1 MNIINNIMNSIMGIK
16 SKTTVIIGVAAVA
29 LLVLGFMY
37 KGLVV
42 AAWVNGAPISRF
54 QVLGQLE
61 KMSGKNVLDSLITK
75 KLIEDE
81 AKAKGIAVTKDE
93 VSAEI
98 SKIEEQ
104 IKTQGGTLDAA
115 LEQQGMTRED
125 LEIQISVN
133 TKIQKLLA
141 DKLSVTDEEIA
152 KYITDNKVNVP
163 KGQEQQFNDSIK
175 AQLAQQKLST
185 EAQSLVASLKGSAKI
200 KYFVNY

>member
-1 MNIINNIMNSIMGIK
+1 MNITDIK
-16 SKTTVIIGVAAVA
+16 LKALFIIRSKKAVIIGAAVVV

-42 AAWVNGAPISRF
+42 AALVNGAPISRF

-81 AKAKGIAVTKDE
+81 AKAKGITVTQDE
-93 VSAEI
+93 VNAEI

-104 IKTQGGTLDAA
+104 IKTQGGTLDTA
-115 LEQQGMTRED
+115 LAQQGMTRED
-125 LEIQISVN
+125 LETQISVN

-141 DKLSVTDEEIA
+141 DKLIVTGEEIA

-163 KGQEQQFNDSIK
+163 KGQEQQFNDNIK

-185 EAQSLVASLKGSAKI
+185 EAQAFVASLKASAKI

>member
-1 MNIINNIMNSIMGIK
+1 M
-16 SKTTVIIGVAAVA
+16 AAVA

>member
-1 MNIINNIMNSIMGIK
+1 MNSIMGIK

>member
-93 VSAEI
+93 VSSRTAGDD
-98 SKIEEQ
+98 
-104 IKTQGGTLDAA
+104 T
-115 LEQQGMTRED
+115 
-125 LEIQISVN
+125 
-133 TKIQKLLA
+133 
-141 DKLSVTDEEIA
+141 
-152 KYITDNKVNVP
+152 
-163 KGQEQQFNDSIK
+163 
-175 AQLAQQKLST
+175 
-185 EAQSLVASLKGSAKI
+185 
-200 KYFVNY
+200 

>member
-1 MNIINNIMNSIMGIK
+1 
-16 SKTTVIIGVAAVA
+16 
-29 LLVLGFMY
+29 
-37 KGLVV
+37 
-42 AAWVNGAPISRF
+42 
-54 QVLGQLE
+54 
-61 KMSGKNVLDSLITK
+61 
-75 KLIEDE
+75 
-81 AKAKGIAVTKDE
+81 
-93 VSAEI
+93 
-98 SKIEEQ
+98 
-104 IKTQGGTLDAA
+104 
-115 LEQQGMTRED
+115 MTRED